1 MTTKKRKTKSKKV
14 STETTITKESPSKV
28 KVASSQKIGYQGRI
42 VVKVMRGNKLIETKQ
57 FKNHG
62 LPLLFKFLCN
72 ALIGTE
78 TNTNRPTKIKLFTL
92 IDEAAPLNNF
102 NWNTA
107 FDISLDDQQTNPR
120 LSAISPYIPFD
131 TTPTISLIKADSKL
145 NDETQNYYEVTY
157 HFRIPYALLFGSK
170 IHAVGLYSNNAIDG
184 NEQNAYA
191 YYLFTNETGDD
202 WGPLEP
208 EGLSNNFSLI
218 FEWTLSIMNNFTEQT
233 SSSESTEE
241 TIETS
246 AETITAAGKTKA
258 TKKTISTK

>member
-1 MTTKKRKTKSKKV
+1 MDTKKRKTKSKKV

-78 TNTNRPTKIKLFTL
+78 TNANRPTKIKLFTL
-92 IDEAAPLNNF
+92 TNETASLNNF

-107 FDISLDDQQTNPR
+107 FDLSLSDQQTNPR

-131 TTPTISLIKADSKL
+131 TTPTISLRRTSAESR
-145 NDETQNYYEVTY
+145 DETQNYYETTY

-191 YYLFTNETGDD
+191 YYLFTKETETGDTWD
-202 WGPLEP
+202 PLEP

-233 SSSESTEE
+233 NNSNSQENEE
-241 TIETS
+241 TT
-246 AETITAAGKTKA
+246 TVTAHKVKTV
-258 TKKTISTK
+258 KKTASTK